1 MRSCKWGSALNQRAT
16 DRKSTNLVLEC
27 VILGRE
33 ERAIICDVSATGCRI
48 ELFDGNIP
56 QRGSTIIFE
65 VADPVYF
72 AGEVVWVRGNEA
84 GVRFTKKLSDQ
95 VRDALGV

>member
-1 MRSCKWGSALNQRAT
+1 MDLRAN
-16 DRKSTNLVLEC
+16 DRKKSNLVIDC
-27 VILGRE
+27 VVLGRE
-33 ERAIICDVSATGCRI
+33 ERAILCDVSPSGCRI
-48 ELFDGNIP
+48 ELFDGSIP

-84 GVRFTKKLSDQ
+84 GVRFTRELSDQ
-95 VRDALGV
+95 VRDALEL